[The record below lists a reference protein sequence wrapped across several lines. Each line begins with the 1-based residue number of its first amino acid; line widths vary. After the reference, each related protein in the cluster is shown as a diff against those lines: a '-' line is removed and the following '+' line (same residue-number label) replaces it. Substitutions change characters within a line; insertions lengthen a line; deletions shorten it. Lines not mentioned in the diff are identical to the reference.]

1 MVNAIPESWSYNET
15 LEMLFLFYQ
24 SSDEMVSEIT
34 PDTFSLP
41 QHNALSLIFEIS
53 EVYDLLKKHAII
65 ENYYKQYIPPII
77 EEFLSQLEEDYL
89 LKRILGKRLF
99 SIRTGFEEAQN
110 SSKAI
115 ERWLG
120 IFMQACTP
128 RLYQAVYKEEIERLV
143 TSTKDKKKL
152 IYCVKNWYIGLLQA
166 GYSREYLYTSGK
178 RFFDNRSRKIS
189 ESRQISDYLNLFT
202 YKPKEFSFL
211 VLMDIESIEYFDSLD
226 GNIRLCKQLK
236 KVDIASERTSLC
248 SNYKVA
254 ELFKEFDSK
263 RHSVKPHEK
272 LSVVH
277 FTDDSLDPYT
287 AVLDFE
293 NQVRF
298 LQSFSRYFKHFNYS
312 KQIFRILLK
321 DDNGLYHDL
330 KLPNQYKKR
339 PFISQNMID
348 LRIKNILNAKSMGYS
363 ALNSIALA
371 VAMHAEALDSR
382 NTTTLLRTF
391 WTALETLFSNPSLN
405 SIKENVINSVHP
417 IIQKTYILKVLRII
431 YAQLLAAIDS
441 VELNQFGIVSFSTFV
456 EYYASFEANSDS
468 MKKLYNLLSNN
479 PLLRTRLFEER
490 NILKTGN
497 SIGKLLDKHA
507 EKIQWQLK
515 RLYRIRN
522 IATHLGTEIFG
533 SSIAVN
539 HLHNYFD
546 YVVNYMLCKSES
558 GDWISSISAVVF
570 EAQNDNRI
578 HRELLKNDSL
588 LSKDNYMDFLFGPDP
603 RLISYQFE

>member
-1 MVNAIPESWSYNET
+1 MINTIPGSWSYNET

-24 SSDEMVSEIT
+24 SSDEMLSEVT

-41 QHNALSLIFEIS
+41 QHNPLSLISEIS
-53 EVYDLLKKHAII
+53 EVYSLLKEHAIVD
-65 ENYYKQYIPPII
+65 NYYKQYIPPII

-99 SIRTGFEEAQN
+99 SIRTGFEEAKN
-110 SSKAI
+110 NSKAI

-120 IFMQACTP
+120 IFMQVCTP
-128 RLYQAVYKEEIERLV
+128 RLYQDAYKEEIKQLV
-143 TSTKDKKKL
+143 TNTKDKRKL
-152 IYCVKNWYIGLLQA
+152 IYCAKNWYIGLLQA

-178 RFFDNRSRKIS
+178 RFFDNRNRKIT
-189 ESRQISDYLNLFT
+189 ESKQISDYLDLFT
-202 YKPKEFSFL
+202 YKHKEFNFL
-211 VLMDIESIEYFDSLD
+211 VLMDVESIEYFDSLD
-226 GNIRLCKQLK
+226 SNIRLCKQIK
-236 KVDIASERTSLC
+236 KIDIASERAALC
-248 SNYKVA
+248 NDYKVA

-263 RHSVKPHEK
+263 RYSDRSHEK
-272 LSVVH
+272 LSVVY
-277 FTDDSLDPYT
+277 FTADSLDPYT
-287 AVLDFE
+287 AALDFE
-293 NQVRF
+293 NQIRF

-312 KQIFRILLK
+312 KQIFRMLLQ
-321 DDNGLYHDL
+321 DDTGLYHDL
-330 KLPNQYKKR
+330 KLPNRYKKR
-339 PFISQNMID
+339 PFISQNIID
-348 LRIKNILNAKSMGYS
+348 SRIENILNAKSMGYS

-405 SIKENVINSVHP
+405 SIKENVINSVCP
-417 IIQKTYILKVLRII
+417 IIQKTYLLKVLRII
-431 YAQLLAAIDS
+431 YAQLLAATDTTRLS
-441 VELNQFGIVSFSTFV
+441 ELGIVSFSTFV
-456 EYYASFEANSDS
+456 EYYASFEANSDE
-468 MKKLYNLLSNN
+468 MKNIYGLLSNN

-497 SIGKLLDKHA
+497 SIGELLDKHA

-522 IATHLGTEIFG
+522 IATHLGTEISG
-533 SSIAVN
+533 SDIAVN

-558 GDWISSISAVVF
+558 GDWISNISAVVF

-578 HRELLKNDSL
+578 HREMLKNTSS
-588 LSKDNYMDFLFGPDP
+588 LSKNTYMDFLFGPDL
-603 RLISYQFE
+603 RLMSYQFE